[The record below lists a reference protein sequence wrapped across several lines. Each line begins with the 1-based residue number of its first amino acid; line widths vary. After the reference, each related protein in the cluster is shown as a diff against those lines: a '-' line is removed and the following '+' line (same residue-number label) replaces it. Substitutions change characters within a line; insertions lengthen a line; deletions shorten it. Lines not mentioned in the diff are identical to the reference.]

1 MHVLTMPEVT
11 WAKFMVHCRPVN
23 TKLFSAWLQENQEYD
38 IAANMYI
45 VWYTP
50 DEDEVS

>member
-11 WAKFMVHCRPVN
+11 WVKV
-23 TKLFSAWLQENQEYD
+23 LSAWLQENQEYD